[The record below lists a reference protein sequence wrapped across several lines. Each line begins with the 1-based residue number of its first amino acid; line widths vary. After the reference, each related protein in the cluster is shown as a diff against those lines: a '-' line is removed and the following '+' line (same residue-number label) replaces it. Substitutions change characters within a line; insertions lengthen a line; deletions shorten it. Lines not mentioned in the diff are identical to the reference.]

1 MTRGAR
7 LSALALFVV
16 LVVGLTYLVVVV
28 ARINPARSDYSLT
41 AYIDTSGG
49 LLDTSQVMLQGLPV
63 GKVTAVHASDSGLKV
78 NMSVETGKKIA
89 RNSVM
94 TIENLSVAGEQY
106 VNFIP
111 SGATADGFY
120 GSGDVVPRSAVQ
132 VYPSVPQVLPKLSA
146 VADALD
152 PSAIES
158 INKTVSQAVNGR
170 QADLD
175 TIGDMM
181 RRLVDFVGKDGA
193 VRVTADNAELLLG
206 LLSNTGDVLSAAS
219 VETPA
224 AVNGLARIQRAFI
237 AFTTSSYDKWPPI
250 LKLVTKLSGYLQI
263 LQPDLVAITRAVKP
277 ATAKVADT
285 YVDFGSIG
293 DLLSRTF
300 PASKPGIARIPIN
313 TSPSPR

>member
-28 ARINPARSDYSLT
+28 ARINPTRSEYSLT

-49 LLDTSQVMLQGLPV
+49 LLDTSPVMLQGLPV
-63 GKVTAVHASDSGLKV
+63 GKVTAIHASDSGLKV
-78 NMSVETGKKIA
+78 DMSVDSEEKIA

-111 SGATADGFY
+111 TGAAADGFY
-120 GSGDVVPRSAVQ
+120 GGGDVVPRSSVQ
-132 VYPSVPQVLPKLSA
+132 VYPSVPQVLPKMSA

-152 PSAIES
+152 PSSIES
-158 INKTVSQAVNGR
+158 INKSVSKAVTGR

-175 TIGDMM
+175 TIGEMM
-181 RRLVDFVGKDGA
+181 RRLVDFVGEDGV
-193 VRVTADNAELLLG
+193 VRVTADNAEFLLG
-206 LLSNTGDVLSAAS
+206 LLADAGGVLTSAS

-237 AFTTSSYDKWPPI
+237 AFTSSSYDKWSPI

-300 PASKPGIARIPIN
+300 PASKAGSAQIPIN
-313 TSPSPR
+313 TSLSPR

>member
-28 ARINPARSDYSLT
+28 ARINPTRSEYSLT

-49 LLDTSQVMLQGLPV
+49 LLDTSPVMLQGLPV
-63 GKVTAVHASDSGLKV
+63 GKVTAIHASDSGLKV
-78 NMSVETGKKIA
+78 DMSVDSEKKIA

-111 SGATADGFY
+111 SGATTDGFY
-120 GSGDVVPRSAVQ
+120 GGGDVVPRSAVQ
-132 VYPSVPQVLPKLSA
+132 VYPSVPQVLPKMSA

-158 INKTVSQAVNGR
+158 IDKTVSQAVNGR

-181 RRLVDFVGKDGA
+181 RRLVNFVGKDGA
-193 VRVTADNAELLLG
+193 VRVTADNAEFLLG
-206 LLSNTGDVLSAAS
+206 LLSNVGGVLTDAS

-237 AFTTSSYDKWPPI
+237 QFTSTSYDKWPPV
-250 LKLVTKLSGYLQI
+250 LKLVTNLSGYLQI

-300 PASKPGIARIPIN
+300 PASKPGSAQIPIN